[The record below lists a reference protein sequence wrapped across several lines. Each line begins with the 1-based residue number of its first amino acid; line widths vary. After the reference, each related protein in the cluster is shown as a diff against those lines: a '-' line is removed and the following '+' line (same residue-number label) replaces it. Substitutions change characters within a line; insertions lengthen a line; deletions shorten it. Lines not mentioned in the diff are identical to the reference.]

1 MANLYKI
8 RMSGRA
14 CNVAAGSTLS
24 LGVTGN
30 LVGIYWP
37 GKVGSN
43 RYSTGTWITF
53 SINSE
58 TSNRYFFRI
67 KLLEKTTGKRYFP
80 SIAIMNTSGNSTQ
93 TRVMVPLAGDRIKM
107 NWAKSSHA
115 SVDHLDMDLLI
126 DGPPG
131 LLGTTSL

>member
-14 CNVAAGSTLS
+14 CNVDVGSTLS
-24 LGVTGN
+24 PGVTGN
-30 LVGIYWP
+30 LVAISWP
-37 GKVGSN
+37 GIVGTN
-43 RYSTGTWITF
+43 RYSTGTLITF

-67 KLLEKTTGKRYFP
+67 ALGDKTTGKRYFP
-80 SIAIMNTSGNSTQ
+80 SVAIMNTSGDSTQ
-93 TRVMVPLAGDRIKM
+93 TRAMVPLAGDRIKM
-107 NWAKSSHA
+107 NWAASSHA